1 MNVLLTGGSGF
12 VGRNLAAAL
21 RDRCTL
27 FAPTHTE
34 LELLDAAAVEAFVA
48 ARRIDVVVHTAVR
61 GGERVL
67 EETLRMQ
74 LNLLQLADR
83 VDRILYFGSGAEYA
97 KARDLLKVKEEEAG
111 AQVPADLYGLAKLVC
126 NDMARSRKRV
136 VNLRLF
142 GVYGPHEGYLYKFIS
157 NAIVK
162 NLLGL
167 DILIQQD
174 VVFDYLFVH
183 DLVPVVE
190 HFLTSTFDFADYNVT
205 PTESISLRELATLI
219 NRAAEQP
226 SAIEV
231 ARPGVNWQYT
241 GDNARLRAAIPTLD
255 FTSYADGVR
264 RLFAFYAARRHSI
277 DAAAVR
283 VDDYA
288 LRCRTRQ

>member
-12 VGRNLAAAL
+12 VGRNLAEAL

-48 ARRIDVVVHTAVR
+48 ARRIDVIVHTAVR

-83 VDRILYFGSGAEYA
+83 VNRILYFGSGAEYA
-97 KARDLLKVKEEEAG
+97 KTRDLVKVKEEEAG
-111 AQVPADLYGLAKLVC
+111 AHVPADPYGLAKLIC

-136 VNLRLF
+136 LNLRLF
-142 GVYGPHEGYLYKFIS
+142 GIYGPHEGYLYKFIS

-174 VVFDYLFVH
+174 VVFDYLCVH

-190 HFLTSTFDFADYNVT
+190 HFLTGTFDFVDYNVT
-205 PTESISLRELATLI
+205 PTESISLRELASLI
-219 NRAAEQP
+219 NRATVQP
-226 SAIEV
+226 SQIEV
-231 ARPGVNWQYT
+231 AKPGLNWQYT
-241 GDNARLRAAIPTLD
+241 GDNARLRAAMPTLC
-255 FTSYADGVR
+255 FTSYEEGVR
-264 RLFAFYAARRHSI
+264 RLFTFYAARRGAI

-283 VDDYA
+283 QDDYA
-288 LRCRTRQ
+288 ARCRTRQ

>member
-1 MNVLLTGGSGF
+1 MKVLLTGGSGF
-12 VGRNLAAAL
+12 IGRNLAEAL
-21 RDRCTL
+21 RDRFTL

-34 LELLDAAAVEAFVA
+34 LELLDAPAVASFVA
-48 ARRIDVVVHTAVR
+48 ARRIDVVVHAAVR
-61 GGERVL
+61 GGEHVL

-74 LNLLQLADR
+74 LNLLQLADH

-97 KARDLLKVKEEEAG
+97 KARDLVKVKEEEAG
-111 AQVPADLYGLAKLVC
+111 AQIPADPYGLAKLVC

-167 DILIQQD
+167 DILIRQD
-174 VVFDYLFVH
+174 VVFDYLFVD

-190 HFLTSTFDFADYNVT
+190 HFLTSAFEFADYNVT

-231 ARPGVNWQYT
+231 ATPGLNWQYT
-241 GDNARLRAAIPTLD
+241 GDNARLRTALPTLH
-255 FTSYADGVR
+255 FTSYEEGVQ
-264 RLFAFYAARRHSI
+264 RLFAFYAARRDSI

-283 VDDYA
+283 QDDYA
-288 LRCRTRQ
+288 ARCRTRQ